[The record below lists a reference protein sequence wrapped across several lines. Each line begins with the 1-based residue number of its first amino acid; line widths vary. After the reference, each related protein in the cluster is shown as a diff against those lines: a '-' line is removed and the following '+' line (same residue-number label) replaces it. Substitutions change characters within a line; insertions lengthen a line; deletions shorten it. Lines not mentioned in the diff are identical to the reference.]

1 MTGTFAP
8 ERSRR
13 RQRRQPPSSEASY
26 TEPTGSTPSPL
37 LTLIVIVSA
46 GACAPAGAGPGGPEP
61 IGATAALRLELKE
74 TFADPAFRNAN
85 WGVMVQSIE
94 TGEILYRQNAEKLFM
109 PASNNKLVTA
119 AVALTR
125 LGPDH
130 RFRTRIA
137 ATARPGADGTLS
149 GDLVVVG
156 GGDPAIS
163 ERFHDDDPLAV
174 FRFWADS
181 LRARGVERISGNI
194 VGDDNLFDDVHL
206 GPGWAWDYLDAYYA
220 AEIGALLYNEGAVTY
235 RILPGDSLGVAAKL
249 VSLPPTDY
257 LALDADIVTVADSV
271 GVSVRAERRPFTN
284 QARLWGSIWIGQDTV
299 TRYIAPHDP
308 TLFFVTVLRETLEAQ
323 GLDVVG
329 PAIDADSLGAYPP
342 ADTLVTLFIHESPTL
357 AEIVKPFLKRSQ
369 NQIGEMLLRY
379 LGAVETDT
387 GSVAAGRRAVEGT
400 LTDWG
405 IPESSY
411 IYVDGSGLSRYN
423 YLSPEAI
430 VRLLRVM
437 ARRPEFEV
445 FYDAL
450 PIAGVD
456 GTLRSR
462 MKGTRAEGNARA
474 KTGYISNSRALSGY
488 VTTLDGE
495 LLAFS
500 MIVNNFDES
509 VDAAEYLQDLAIERL
524 ANFSRQAGR

>member
-1 MTGTFAP
+1 MPSLETLGT
-8 ERSRR
+8 
-13 RQRRQPPSSEASY
+13 
-26 TEPTGSTPSPL
+26 TLGGPTRPGIL
-37 LTLIVIVSA
+37 LLAAIL
-46 GACAPAGAGPGGPEP
+46 GAVGCAPAGAGPGQPEP
-61 IGATAALRLELKE
+61 AGAKAALGVEFDE
-74 TFADPAFRNAN
+74 IFADPAFRNAN

-130 RFRTRIA
+130 RFLTRVA
-137 ATARPGADGTLS
+137 ATARPETDGTLT
-149 GDLVVVG
+149 GDLIIVG

-163 ERFHDDDPLAV
+163 ERFYDDDPLAV
-174 FRFWADS
+174 FRAWADS
-181 LRARGVERISGNI
+181 LKARGVERIAGNI

-235 RILPGDSLGVAAKL
+235 RIVPGDSLGAAAGL

-257 LALDADIVTVADSV
+257 LALAADITTVADSTEI
-271 GVSVRAERRPFTN
+271 SIRAERRPFTN
-284 QARLWGSIWIGQDTV
+284 EARLWGSIWIGQDTV

-308 TLFFVTVLRETLEAQ
+308 TLFFVTVLRETLESQ
-323 GLDVVG
+323 GIDVG
-329 PAIDADSLGAYPP
+329 GAAIDADSLDVYPP
-342 ADTLVTLFIHESPTL
+342 ADTLVTLFTHESPTL
-357 AEIVKPFLKRSQ
+357 TEIVKPFLKRSQ

-379 LGAVETDT
+379 LGVVETDT
-387 GSVAAGRRAVEGT
+387 GSVAAGRRAVEAT

-423 YLSPEAI
+423 YLSPDAI

-437 ARRPEFEV
+437 ARGPEFDV

-462 MKGTRAEGNARA
+462 MKGTLAENNARA

-488 VTTLDGE
+488 VTTRDGE

-500 MIVNNFDES
+500 IIVNNFDES

-524 ANFSRQAGR
+524 ANFSRQD

>member
-1 MTGTFAP
+1 MPISKLVPIGRKNRLQAVHVHIRVLRGLAAALGLAVAVLAGAMTG
-8 ERSRR
+8 
-13 RQRRQPPSSEASY
+13 
-26 TEPTGSTPSPL
+26 
-37 LTLIVIVSA
+37 
-46 GACAPAGAGPGGPEP
+46 CAPRTAAPLGPEP
-61 IGATAALRLELKE
+61 GAVGALRAELDDI
-74 TFADPAFRNAN
+74 FADPAFRNAH
-85 WGVMVQSIE
+85 WGLMVQSLE
-94 TGEILYRQNAEKLFM
+94 TGEILYRRNAEKLFM

-119 AVALTR
+119 AVALRR
-125 LGPDH
+125 LGPDY
-130 RFRTRIA
+130 RFQTRIA
-137 ATARPGADGTLS
+137 SAGVVDADGTLR

-163 ERFHDDDPLAV
+163 ERFYDGDPTAV
-174 FRFWADS
+174 FRDWSDS
-181 LRARGVERISGNI
+181 LAALGVRRIDGNVI
-194 VGDDNLFDDVHL
+194 GDDDLFDDVHL

-235 RILPGDSLGVAAKL
+235 RILPGDSVGAPARVDA
-249 VSLPPTDY
+249 LPRTSY
-257 LALDADIVTVADSV
+257 LTVTTDIVTVADSTRV
-271 GVSVRAERRPFTN
+271 TLRADRRPFVN
-284 QARLWGSIWIGQDTV
+284 DALLSGGIWIGQDSV

-308 TLFFVTVLRETLEAQ
+308 TLFFVTVLAETLAEQ
-323 GLDVVG
+323 GIEVTGRPLD
-329 PAIDADSLGAYPP
+329 IDSLPDGDRADSL
-342 ADTLVTLFIHESPTL
+342 TTLFVHQSPTL
-357 AEIVKPFLKRSQ
+357 AEIVVPFLKRSQ

-379 LGAVETDT
+379 LGVAATDT
-387 GSVAAGRRAVEGT
+387 GSVAAGRRAVEET

-405 IPESSY
+405 IPESGY

-430 VRLLRVM
+430 IRLLRVM

-462 MKGTRAEGNARA
+462 MRGSRAEGNARA
-474 KTGYISNSRALSGY
+474 KTGFIANSRALSGY

-495 LLAFS
+495 MLAFS
-500 MIVNNFDES
+500 MIANNFDES

-524 ANFSRQAGR
+524 ANFSRRRPR